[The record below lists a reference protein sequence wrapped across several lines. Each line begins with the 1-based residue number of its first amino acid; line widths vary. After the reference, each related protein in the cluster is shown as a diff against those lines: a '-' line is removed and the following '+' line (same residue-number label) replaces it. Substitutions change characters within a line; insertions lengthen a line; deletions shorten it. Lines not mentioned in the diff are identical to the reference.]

1 MRLVT
6 SAQMKNIDSRS
17 IGEFNT
23 PGLELMEKAG
33 IGTAEVCRQL
43 LGEPKG
49 KRLFIFCGTGNNG
62 GDGFVVGRYLSR
74 WKFRVQLFLLGR
86 RDEVKGDA
94 HTNLNKA
101 LKLKLP
107 IKQVAKPEDL
117 PDLSTC
123 HLIVDAIFGTGFKG
137 QVEGIEK
144 EAIEKINNSK
154 IPVVSVDIPSG
165 LNADTG
171 KVNPVCVRAAATVAM
186 GLPKIGQFFFP
197 GKEFCGKV
205 TVVDIGLS
213 SRAIAEEKIALNLIA
228 EKEVKGLLPNR
239 PGNIHKGDCGKIF
252 MLAGSTGLTGA
263 ACLASLSA
271 LKTGAGLVILGVP
284 ETLNAIF
291 ESKLTEVITRP
302 LPDLGKRGA
311 LALRGLGEIK
321 PYFEWGDCFA
331 VGPGI
336 GRHYQTVELLKRLI
350 TTRFNKPVVLD
361 ADGINA
367 FAKQPELLKDL
378 PYPMI
383 MTPHIGE
390 LSRLLNL
397 PIQEIEKDRVE
408 IARQTAKDFNLVLV
422 LKGAPTLVA
431 EPLGGVYVNPTGNEG
446 MATAGSG
453 DVLTG
458 IIVGLLAQK
467 LGLEKECSIS
477 ESVLESA
484 LAGVYLH
491 GLAGDLAKASKTSY
505 SLIAGDILDKIPDA
519 LRELTG

>member
-1 MRLVT
+1 MKLVT

-17 IGEFNT
+17 INEFNT
-23 PGLELMEKAG
+23 PSLELMEKAG
-33 IGTAEVCRQL
+33 MGTAEVCRQL

-49 KRLFIFCGTGNNG
+49 KRVFIFCGTGNNG

-74 WKFRVQLFLLGR
+74 WKYRVQLFLLGKK
-86 RDEVKGDA
+86 DEVKEDA
-94 HTNLNKA
+94 HTNLSKA
-101 LKLKLP
+101 IKLKLP
-107 IKQVAKPEDL
+107 IRQVYKPEDL
-117 PDLSTC
+117 PDISSC

-137 QVEGIEK
+137 QVDGIEK
-144 EAIEKINNSK
+144 ETIEKINNSK
-154 IPVVSVDIPSG
+154 IPVVAVDIPSG
-165 LNADTG
+165 LNADTA
-171 KVNPVCVRAAATVAM
+171 KFNPVCIRSAATVTM

-213 SRAIAEEKIALNLIA
+213 PRAIAEEKIALNLITDN
-228 EKEVKGLLPNR
+228 EVRGYLPHR

-252 MLAGSTGLTGA
+252 ILAGSTGLTGA

-271 LKTGAGLVILGVP
+271 LRTGAGLVVLGVP
-284 ETLNAIF
+284 ETLNVIF
-291 ESKLTEVITRP
+291 ELKLTEVITKP
-302 LPDLGKRGA
+302 LPDVGKRGV

-321 PYFEWGDCFA
+321 PHFEWGDCFA

-336 GRHYQTVELLKRLI
+336 GKHYQTIELLKRLI

-367 FAKQPELLKDL
+367 FAKQPELLRDL

-397 PIQEIEKDRVE
+397 TIQEIEKDRVE
-408 IARQTAKDFNLVLV
+408 IARQTAKDFNLVLI

-467 LGLEKECSIS
+467 LGLEKGRSLS
-477 ESVLESA
+477 ELVLESA

-505 SLIAGDILDKIPDA
+505 SLIAGDIQDKIPDA